1 MIIIVISSEKLGRRW
16 SSLYLIIWQHT
27 VVRLFTAWIGKID
40 NFCLP
45 ISTNQ
50 ERAPFVNLP
59 TARLPI
65 FPFSLKTLGLHIRP
79 PLQIVIYNKHF
90 TLKTVSISN
99 KTYLHKWKII
109 PWIVLTWTHVY
120 LWPFGDLVVR

>member
-1 MIIIVISSEKLGRRW
+1 MAAIHNTFWPLTLFIFEYFRILTVIAQDSAPGTSERLSLKVVLGP
-16 SSLYLIIWQHT
+16 T
-27 VVRLFTAWIGKID
+27 VVPDLVAKIGKID

-45 ISTNQ
+45 IWTNQ

-99 KTYLHKWKII
+99 KTYLQK
-109 PWIVLTWTHVY
+109 
-120 LWPFGDLVVR
+120 